1 MVGGC
6 AEPGLALALEGCWTT
21 GGLLGPMAGC
31 VGCVWP
37 VSGSTGRLFAGWRL
51 ISRQPPN
58 DPPSATVLTVAE
70 PVAVLMVGGYL
81 PVWWVVPWEVA
92 G

>member
-1 MVGGC
+1 
-6 AEPGLALALEGCWTT
+6 
-21 GGLLGPMAGC
+21 
-31 VGCVWP
+31 
-37 VSGSTGRLFAGWRL
+37 LFAGWRL

-81 PVWWVVPWEVA
+81 PVWWVVPWEVR
-92 G
+92 GVTHHSSR